1 MSSAHSKTRTARS
14 NAILALFAHSQKRL
28 EQIIYKIRRVSVS
41 TSDAQKDLL
50 KICKVEHRAKK
61 TKRVSMNA
69 GAEDACNAHTLYTL
83 HLEVMPAPFAEQI
96 TTLRMRALRPR
107 C

>member
-1 MSSAHSKTRTARS
+1 
-14 NAILALFAHSQKRL
+14 
-28 EQIIYKIRRVSVS
+28 
-41 TSDAQKDLL
+41 
-50 KICKVEHRAKK
+50 
-61 TKRVSMNA
+61 MNA

-96 TTLRMRALRPR
+96 TALRMRALRPR